1 MSTDLPSG
9 VTLSQRVEY
18 IDYLDKTIG
27 FLKAAKIEASAL
39 PQN

>member
-1 MSTDLPSG
+1 

-27 FLKAAKIEASAL
+27 FLKAAKIEPATL
-39 PQN
+39 PKN